1 MSTKKSKY
9 YRLSIIFILTTL
21 SGLLIYQ
28 SAIIKVIS
36 AVIHRQGSSHGVFV
50 PFLTLYFLWI
60 KRDIIRKIEPQFDY
74 PGIALIVLGIIV
86 PLFHLG
92 NFQLHFLCFI
102 ILFAGLFFTLFG
114 RTFFKE
120 ISFPLFF
127 LITMITIPENFYE
140 SLANYC
146 RHIATGGSLKII
158 SILGISYLKEGWLVQ
173 LPNALLKIDIG
184 CSGIRY
190 LISYFVFGLAYAWLY
205 KDTTKGRLIIVAL
218 TIPIS
223 LFASVCRLTAIFI
236 LTYIFGPHMA
246 EYWPHVITSWI
257 VFFVILI
264 TCIATDQYFE
274 KRQYVRRL
282 GGGKARKPGN
292 LEAVRLES

>member
-1 MSTKKSKY
+1 MSSIKSKY
-9 YRLSIIFILTTL
+9 YRLSIIFILITL
-21 SGLLIYQ
+21 AGLLIYQ
-28 SAIIKVIS
+28 TAIIKVIS
-36 AVIHRQGSSHGVFV
+36 AVLHREGSSHGVFV
-50 PFLTLYFLWI
+50 PFIALYFLWI

-74 PGIALIVLGIIV
+74 LGILLIVPAAIV

-102 ILFAGLFFTLFG
+102 ILIAGLFFTLFG

-120 ISFPLFF
+120 ITFPLFF
-127 LITMITIPENFYE
+127 LITMIPIPENIYE
-140 SLANYC
+140 TLANYC

-158 SILGISYLKEGWLVQ
+158 SLFGISYFREGWLVQ
-173 LPNALLKIDIG
+173 LPNALLKINIG

-223 LFASVCRLTAIFI
+223 HFASVCRLTAIFI
-236 LTYIFGPHMA
+236 LTYTFGPYMA

-257 VFFVILI
+257 VFFLVLIL
-264 TCIATDQYFE
+264 CIAADQYFE

-282 GGGKARKPGN
+282 GGG
-292 LEAVRLES
+292 EAVRLEG